1 MTQAPPTVTPP
12 PPPPTPINP
21 QPGTPKGGGM
31 SIAAF
36 VLGLLGFIPLCGLIA
51 LILGI
56 VALVTNRAK
65 KGLAIAGIVL
75 GVVLMPTA
83 LLVSILLPSLNR
95 ARSLAKQ
102 AVCAAHLN
110 AIGNSMVLYAVENDD
125 RYPPTLENLI
135 DDGMTRKMLRSPAD
149 KIERSCS
156 YFYFTPEGKFPF
168 APEGEVGDQAV
179 ETFIICTFDNVY
191 NNFRH
196 VLRADGSV
204 NKLSTAEFQAE
215 LAKPYNARF
224 AAALK
229 KAEGP

>member
-36 VLGLLGFIPLCGLIA
+36 VLGLLGFIPPCGLIA

-102 AVCAAHLN
+102 AVCMANLN
-110 AIGNSMVLYAVENDD
+110 AIGKGLIMYTAENEDQ
-125 RYPPTLENLI
+125 YPPTLEDLI
-135 DDGMTRKMLRSPAD
+135 ETGMDEKLLRSPAD
-149 KIERSCS
+149 NIDRDCS
-156 YFYFTPEGKFPF
+156 YFYLAPTSMNEVPPEILV
-168 APEGEVGDQAV
+168 A
-179 ETFIICTFDNVY
+179 CTYKDVY
-191 NNFRH
+191 EDFRH
-196 VLRADGSV
+196 VMRIDCTV
-204 NKLSTAEFQAE
+204 TRLSTAEFQAE

>member
-12 PPPPTPINP
+12 PPAPVSP

-36 VLGLLGFIPLCGLIA
+36 VLGLLGFIPPCGLIA

-56 VALVTNRAK
+56 VALATNRAK

-75 GVVLMPTA
+75 GVLLMPTA

-95 ARSLAKQ
+95 ARFLAKQ
-102 AVCAAHLN
+102 AVCMTHLN
-110 AIGNSMVLYAVENDD
+110 AIGKSMILYSAENDD
-125 RYPPTLENLI
+125 QYPPTLENLI
-135 DDGMTRKMLRSPAD
+135 DDGLMSRKLLHSPAD
-149 KIERSCS
+149 NIDRDCS
-156 YFYFTPEGKFPF
+156 YFYLTPTSMNEV
-168 APEGEVGDQAV
+168 PETIVA
-179 ETFIICTFDNVY
+179 CTFKNVY
-191 NNFRH
+191 NDFRH
-196 VLRADGSV
+196 VMRIDCTV
-204 NKLSTAEFQAE
+204 TRLSSAKFQAE
-215 LAKPYNARF
+215 LAEPYNARF